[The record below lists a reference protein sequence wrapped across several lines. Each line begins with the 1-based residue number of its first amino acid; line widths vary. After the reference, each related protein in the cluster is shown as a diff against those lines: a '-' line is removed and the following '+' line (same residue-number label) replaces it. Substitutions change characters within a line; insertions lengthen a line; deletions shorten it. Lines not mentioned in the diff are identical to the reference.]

1 MVRWTWRQTTVLGG
15 VALAGLLAVPDG
27 RGKQL
32 LWLAVSLVA
41 FAATVIGPRRH
52 PPVRHHQGWLLSL
65 AMGGFVVTNLLSVL
79 AYGWPADHPVQLVS
93 SLLFPASYL
102 LIGAAMLRLVAA
114 RTPGGDP
121 DGRIDGLLVLIAT
134 GTVLFDLIAAPGV
147 AGSADAVERT
157 IFAALPLVQAPVI
170 AATVRLLITGS
181 HRHPTA
187 WAFLVA
193 ACGGLVGNVLF
204 VLGVGDPWLLLAW
217 FTAYLGVAVGTLHP
231 SYAELSG
238 PAPDA
243 AERLALGRLAVIGLA
258 LLALPAVMFL
268 GREGGLG
275 SSVPALAAA
284 ICVVL
289 VLWRIARLV
298 RDREQAALELRHRA
312 DRETA
317 LSALGHAAV
326 TDLGVTAFL
335 EEVRCTVARTLDVDA
350 ELAPHRAARLAR
362 PDGAAELRV
371 SLGPDEDDLVAVF
384 PATHPPSA
392 EDDRFVRT
400 AADLAAAAVRR
411 WRVEDELR
419 HRSLHD
425 VLTGLPNRTL
435 VLDRLEAA
443 LARGAR
449 AGHTV
454 AVLFLDLDGFKAIND
469 TCGHAAGD
477 ELLIGV
483 GRRLRETARLG
494 DTVGRLAGDEFVVIC
509 DDAPGPEAFALAER
523 LVAVLDQPYELSGGT
538 SRVGASIGIAT
549 ARHHTDPEGLLR
561 DADGAMYRAKRSG
574 TTRVA
579 AADAERPAP
588 EPSDAAAVGPSTG
601 PPVAAGRP

>member
-1 MVRWTWRQTTVLGG
+1 MVRWTWQRATVLGG
-15 VALAGLLAVPDG
+15 VALTGLLAVPDG

-41 FAATVIGPRRH
+41 FTATVLGPRLH
-52 PPVRHHQGWLLSL
+52 PPARRHQGWLLSL
-65 AMGGFVVTNLLSVL
+65 AMAGFVVTNLLSVV
-79 AYGWPADHPVQLVS
+79 ADGWPASHPVQLVS
-93 SLLFPASYL
+93 SLLFPVSYL
-102 LIGAAMLRLVAA
+102 LIGAAMLRLVAV

-121 DGRIDGLLVLIAT
+121 EGRIDGLLVLIAT

-193 ACGGLVGNVLF
+193 ATGGLVGNVLF
-204 VLGVGDPWLLLAW
+204 VLGAGDPWLLLAW
-217 FTAYLGVAVGTLHP
+217 FTAYLGVTVGALHP

-243 AERLALGRLAVIGLA
+243 AARLALGRLAVIGLA
-258 LLALPAVMFL
+258 LLSLPAVMFL
-268 GREGGLG
+268 GREGSFA

-284 ICVVL
+284 VCVVL

-298 RDREQAALELRHRA
+298 RDREQAAMELQHRA
-312 DRETA
+312 DREAA
-317 LSALGHAAV
+317 LSSLGHAAV
-326 TDLGVTAFL
+326 TDLGVPAFL
-335 EEVRCTVARTLDVDA
+335 EEVQRTVAHTLDVEA
-350 ELAPHRAARLAR
+350 VLAPRGVAPSARAR
-362 PDGAAELRV
+362 GATELRV
-371 SLGPDEDDLVAVF
+371 SLGPEEDDLVAVF
-384 PATHPPSA
+384 PAPHVPSA

-400 AADLAAAAVRR
+400 AADLAAAAMRR

-435 VLDRLEAA
+435 VLDRLQAA
-443 LARGAR
+443 LDR
-449 AGHTV
+449 ATRTSSTV
-454 AVLFLDLDGFKAIND
+454 AVLYLDLDGFKAIND

-483 GRRLRETARLG
+483 ARRLREAARLG

-509 DDAPGPEAFALAER
+509 DDTPEAEAIALAER
-523 LVAVLDQPYELSGGT
+523 LVAVLEHPYPLSAGI

-549 ARHHTDPEGLLR
+549 AAHHADPERLLQ
-561 DADGAMYRAKRSG
+561 DADAAMYRAKRGSG
-574 TTRVA
+574 RA
-579 AADAERPAP
+579 AAT
-588 EPSDAAAVGPSTG
+588 AATGLPVFGP
-601 PPVAAGRP
+601 PPVA

>member
-1 MVRWTWRQTTVLGG
+1 MVRWTWRHTTVLGG
-15 VALAGLLAVPDG
+15 VALTGLLVVPDG

-41 FAATVIGPRRH
+41 FTATVVGPRLH
-52 PPVRHHQGWLLSL
+52 PPVRPHQGWLLSL

-114 RTPGGDP
+114 RTPDGDP

-134 GTVLFDLIAAPGV
+134 GTVLFDLIAGPGV
-147 AGSADAVERT
+147 AGSVDAVERT

-187 WAFLVA
+187 WAFLIGA
-193 ACGGLVGNVLF
+193 SGGLVGNVLF
-204 VLGVGDPWLLLAW
+204 VLGIGDPWLLLAW
-217 FTAYLGVAVGTLHP
+217 STAYLGVTAGTLHP

-243 AERLALGRLAVIGLA
+243 SGRLALGRLAVIGLA

-268 GREGGLG
+268 GREGSFT

-298 RDREQAALELRHRA
+298 RDREQAALELQHRA
-312 DRETA
+312 DREAA

-335 EEVRCTVARTLDVDA
+335 EEVRRAVARTLDVDA
-350 ELAPHRAARLAR
+350 ALAPRGAAGLER
-362 PDGAAELRV
+362 PRGGAELRV

-384 PATHPPSA
+384 RPSHPPSV

-400 AADLAAAAVRR
+400 AADLAAAAIRR

-435 VLDRLEAA
+435 VLDRLQAA
-443 LARGAR
+443 LDRGTR
-449 AGHTV
+449 AGSTV

-483 GRRLRETARLG
+483 ARRLREAARLG

-509 DDAPGPEAFALAER
+509 DDTPGPEAFALAER
-523 LVAVLDQPYELSGGT
+523 LVAVLERPYELSGGPA
-538 SRVGASIGIAT
+538 RVGASIGIAT
-549 ARHHTDPEGLLR
+549 ARHDTDPERLLQ
-561 DADGAMYRAKRSG
+561 DADGAMYRAKRSE
-574 TTRVA
+574 TTRIEVA
-579 AADAERPAP
+579 HGAGPTTAG
-588 EPSDAAAVGPSTG
+588 PSDGAATA
-601 PPVAAGRP
+601 PPVSAGLP

>member
-1 MVRWTWRQTTVLGG
+1 MIRWTWGRATVLGG
-15 VALAGLLAVPDG
+15 VALTGLLVVPDG

-32 LWLAVSLVA
+32 LWLAVSLLA
-41 FAATVIGPRRH
+41 FAATVVGPRVH
-52 PPVRHHQGWLLSL
+52 PPVRRHQGWLLSL
-65 AMGGFVVTNLLSVL
+65 AMAGFVVTNLLSVI
-79 AYGWPADHPVQLVS
+79 AYGWPAAHPVQLVS
-93 SLLFPASYL
+93 SLLFPVSYL

-121 DGRIDGLLVLIAT
+121 EGRIDGLLVLIAT

-147 AGSADAVERT
+147 AGSVDAVERT

-193 ACGGLVGNVLF
+193 ATGGLVGNVLF

-217 FTAYLGVAVGTLHP
+217 SSAYLGVTVGTLHP

-243 AERLALGRLAVIGLA
+243 SGRLALGRLAVIGLA
-258 LLALPAVMFL
+258 LLALPTVMFL
-268 GREGGLG
+268 GREG
-275 SSVPALAAA
+275 SFATSVPAIAAA
-284 ICVVL
+284 VCVVL

-298 RDREQAALELRHRA
+298 RDREHAALELQHRA

-317 LSALGHAAV
+317 ISALGHAAV
-326 TDLGVTAFL
+326 TGMGVAAFL
-335 EEVRCTVARTLDVDA
+335 DEVQRAVTRTLGA
-350 ELAPHRAARLAR
+350 AAALAPRGVR
-362 PDGAAELRV
+362 PLPLPAGATELRA
-371 SLGPDEDDLVAVF
+371 SLGPDEDDLVVVF
-384 PATHPPSA
+384 PASSPASA

-400 AADLAAAAVRR
+400 AADLAAAAIRR

-435 VLDRLEAA
+435 VLDRLQAA
-443 LARGAR
+443 LDRAAR
-449 AGHTV
+449 AGSTV

-469 TCGHAAGD
+469 SCGHAAGD
-477 ELLIGV
+477 ELLV
-483 GRRLRETARLG
+483 RVARRLREAARRG

-509 DDAPGPEAFALAER
+509 DATTEPEALALAER
-523 LVAVLDQPYELSGGT
+523 IVAVLEQPYPLSGGA
-538 SRVGASIGIAT
+538 SQVGASVGVAT
-549 ARHHTDPEGLLR
+549 ARHPTDPERLLQE
-561 DADGAMYRAKRSG
+561 ADGAMYRAKRSATARIA
-574 TTRVA
+574 TTGEVRAPTVPA
-579 AADAERPAP
+579 GVAP
-588 EPSDAAAVGPSTG
+588 EGGAARLTVG
-601 PPVAAGRP
+601 R